1 MIECRLRHLEARCRH
16 RGYTLDEVAACIVS
30 RDGDRIVV
38 DETHPSYPRPT
49 LTRQAANF
57 AAAAARHVASG
68 GRQCT
73 GEEIAARYAICEA
86 CPLLVDAHCTHK
98 NCGCTISP
106 KRAIV
111 SKLSWASES
120 CPVGKWAAVD
130 S

>member
-1 MIECRLRHLEARCRH
+1 MIQCRLAHLEQRCRE
-16 RGYTLDEVAACIVS
+16 RGYTMDEVRACIVAQDGS
-30 RDGDRIVV
+30 RITV
-38 DETHPSYPRPT
+38 DETRSAYPRPT
-49 LTRQAANF
+49 LVQKAANLTK
-57 AAAAARHVASG
+57 AAARHVANR

-73 GEEIAARYAICEA
+73 DEEIAARYAICES
-86 CPLLVDAHCTHK
+86 CPLLMDEHCTHK
-98 NCGCTISP
+98 NCGCRISP